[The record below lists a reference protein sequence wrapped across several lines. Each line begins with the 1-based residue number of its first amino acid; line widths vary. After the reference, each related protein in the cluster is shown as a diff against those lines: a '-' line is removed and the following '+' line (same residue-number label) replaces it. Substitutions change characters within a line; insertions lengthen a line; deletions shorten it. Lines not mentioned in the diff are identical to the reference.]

1 MTPTKVTIIDVAE
14 RAFATFAQSFLAAVT
29 LGHTVTPAI
38 TDLRALEF
46 AAVAGAYAV
55 AKYLLVVANAYL
67 ATTPETP
74 AAAKTVVAKKP

>member
-1 MTPTKVTIIDVAE
+1 MTTPTKVTIIDVAE

-38 TDLRALEF
+38 TDLRALEL

-55 AKYLLVVANAYL
+55 AKYLLVVANAFL
-67 ATTPETP
+67 ATSPDTP
-74 AAAKTVVAKKP
+74 AAKTVAAKK